1 MLWEVG
7 AEKLNK
13 SYEELVSFNERVSS
27 ERLKYLK
34 EELRDIEEKFKTTK
48 TSLEELNKKRSEALS
63 FLQERDSFKRYK
75 NYQQEVFKVEAEIIE
90 FKRRIGSI
98 DSIEK
103 FNKKI
108 SELVM
113 KAKELAK
120 EIKSNRDVGSD
131 IYHNVEKI
139 FEDMFSATLNA
150 TAIISIGLNKNGNV
164 EFKPLTIS
172 KEKNDFTG
180 EGAGFTYT
188 KVQCA
193 SFALAVLVA
202 YSDKSYFRFAYH
214 DGVFD
219 SWGDN
224 PKRNFIDLVREY
236 CKQYKIQYI
245 VSMIKSDVPR
255 GFVLKNEEVVITLDE
270 NNTLFGIPF

>member
-1 MLWEVG
+1 
-7 AEKLNK
+7 
-13 SYEELVSFNERVSS
+13 
-27 ERLKYLK
+27 LK
-34 EELRDIEEKFKTTK
+34 E
-48 TSLEELNKKRSEALS
+48 LNNKRSETLS
-63 FLQERDSFKRYK
+63 FLRERDSFKRYK
-75 NYQQEVFKVEAEIIE
+75 NYQQEVLKVEAEIME
-90 FKRRIGSI
+90 FKRRIDGI

-108 SELVM
+108 AELTVQ
-113 KAKELAK
+113 AKELAR
-120 EIKSNRDVGSD
+120 EIKINRDAGSE
-131 IYHNVEKI
+131 IYQTIEKI
-139 FEDMFSATLNA
+139 FEDVFSATLNT
-150 TAIISIGLNKNGNV
+150 TAIISIGLNKSGNV
-164 EFKPLTIS
+164 DFKPLTIS

-202 YSDKSYFRFAYH
+202 YSGKSYFRFAYH

-224 PKRNFIDLVREY
+224 PKRNFINLAREY
-236 CKQYKIQYI
+236 CKQYNIQYI

-255 GFVLKNEEVVITLDE
+255 GFELKEEEIVSVLDE